1 VALDDWIGELEGAD
15 VVINLAGRSVNCR
28 YGAANRQAI
37 LESRIGSTRLIGEAL
52 NRLSCPS
59 RLWINASTA
68 TIYRHALDRAMDEA
82 AGEIGGQEAGAPT
95 SWRFSIEVATQWEE
109 TFFAADTP
117 WTRKIAL
124 RSAIVMS
131 PERGG
136 AFDLML
142 GLVRRGLGGPQGS
155 GRQFVSWV
163 HYLDFLR
170 ALDYLIAHEEI
181 SGYVNVASPEPLPN
195 REFMG
200 ALRQAWGRRTGLAVP
215 EWMLE
220 LGAFFLRTETELVL
234 KSRRV
239 VPGRLL
245 ESCFRFEFPEWPR
258 AARDLVEG
266 WRRGGRPADRR

>member
-1 VALDDWIGELEGAD
+1 MDDWIGELEGAD
-15 VVINLAGRSVNCR
+15 AVINLAGRSVNCR

-37 LESRIGSTRLIGEAL
+37 LESRIRSTQLLGEAVS
-52 NRLSCPS
+52 RLSCPP

-82 AGEIGGQEAGAPT
+82 TGEIGGQEARAPA
-95 SWRFSIEVATQWEE
+95 SWRFSIEVATRWEE
-109 TFFAADTP
+109 AFFTTNTP
-117 WTRKIAL
+117 QTRKVAL

-136 AFDLML
+136 AFDVML
-142 GLVRRGLGGPQGS
+142 GLVRRGIGGPQGS
-155 GRQFVSWV
+155 GKQFVSWV
-163 HYLDFLR
+163 HDTDFVR
-170 ALDYLIAHEEI
+170 ALDYLIRHEEI
-181 SGYVNVASPEPLPN
+181 NGCVNVASPEPLPN
-195 REFMG
+195 CEFMG
-200 ALRQAWGRRTGLAVP
+200 GLRKAWGRRTGFPVP

-245 ESCFRFEFPEWPR
+245 ESGFRFEFPEWPR
-258 AARDLVEG
+258 AARDLVER
-266 WRRGGRPADRR
+266 WRRGEPAAEPR